1 MIMALPLRHM
11 IKKPQCSSCS
21 EHCKQS
27 SKVLILS
34 LPSSLLSSTR
44 LRPEVDEGLDLNLAV
59 DFRANFSV
67 DIFVIIRNED
77 GGRGGVG
84 RGRDVD
90 DDKWIKSMERLSLIV
105 GKENKD
111 GRIFVGESEAA
122 VKRKLI
128 GQICQ
133 GK

>member
-1 MIMALPLRHM
+1 M
-11 IKKPQCSSCS
+11 
-21 EHCKQS
+21 
-27 SKVLILS
+27 LILS

-44 LRPEVDEGLDLNLAV
+44 LRPEVDEGVDLNLAA

-67 DIFVIIRNED
+67 DIFVIIRNEKEEEE
-77 GGRGGVG
+77 GGGGVG
-84 RGRDVD
+84 RGREVD
-90 DDKWIKSMERLSLIV
+90 DERWIKSMERLSLIV
-105 GKENKD
+105 GKGNKD

-128 GQICQ
+128 RQICQ